1 MSDSICAKHKCRTR
15 QIRQCSR
22 YMSKMQRL
30 GNNAKKARQRR
41 RDDVR
46 REGKGGPQDAGRRGS
61 CDDEGVAVLEISQ
74 EGLLSGTCT
83 GASARRIMGAD
94 GQMWRTEDTY
104 LRSSFA
110 FCTAANAAA
119 LTLDAS
125 KPDGSAHTRHIGQ
138 FAGWSRYEA
147 GTCGKGG
154 EFGRALSMGCRARSP
169 RRVGLDS
176 PRRRGATPRGCAQTA
191 ASGCGGHEG
200 RRGPC
205 LRGH

>member
-46 REGKGGPQDAGRRGS
+46 RGKGGPQDAGRRGS

-94 GQMWRTEDTY
+94 GQMWRAEDTY

-147 GTCGKGG
+147 GTWGRGRVRTRAQHG
-154 EFGRALSMGCRARSP
+154 LSRALSAYGRAGLTPAARSDSTRLCTKRSERV
-169 RRVGLDS
+169 RRS
-176 PRRRGATPRGCAQTA
+176 
-191 ASGCGGHEG
+191 
-200 RRGPC
+200 
-205 LRGH
+205 